1 MGIFWIAS
9 IDWRAQD
16 GVGVDDTKFV
26 FNTLVHRYSILSPS
40 ISVENRGTSLAF
52 G

>member
-16 GVGVDDTKFV
+16 GVGVGDTKLASD
-26 FNTLVHRYSILSPS
+26 TLVPR
-40 ISVENRGTSLAF
+40 
-52 G
+52 